1 MASELSFAP
10 NRLYYGDCLEI
21 LRGWPTECVDLIYLD
36 PPFNS
41 KANYNVL
48 YGGGNGVP
56 AQVRAFTD
64 TWHWDEAA
72 AARMEAA
79 QRATARRS
87 HQALTGL
94 YTVLGESGML
104 AYVTYMAER
113 LEECRRVMRDHASL
127 YLHCD
132 PTASHYLKIVC
143 DAVFEPR
150 NFRNEIIWKRSSA
163 HSDTKQG
170 GKRPGRIH
178 DTLLFYTKTESWTW
192 NPQYTG
198 YDDDYVKRAYRH
210 VEEGT
215 GRRYRFGDLTAAK
228 PGGDTSYDWRVK
240 RAKNGDWRG
249 DLDEEW
255 RTPVKGWEYKGV
267 PPYKGRYWAYSIEN
281 VREYERRGRL
291 CYAGTGM
298 PNYKRYV
305 DEMPGVVLQGV
316 HVRFLRF

>member
-21 LRGWPTECVDLIYLD
+21 LRGWPAECVDLIYLD

-127 YLHCD
+127 YLH
-132 PTASHYLKIVC
+132 
-143 DAVFEPR
+143 
-150 NFRNEIIWKRSSA
+150 
-163 HSDTKQG
+163 
-170 GKRPGRIH
+170 
-178 DTLLFYTKTESWTW
+178 
-192 NPQYTG
+192 
-198 YDDDYVKRAYRH
+198 
-210 VEEGT
+210 
-215 GRRYRFGDLTAAK
+215 
-228 PGGDTSYDWRVK
+228 
-240 RAKNGDWRG
+240 
-249 DLDEEW
+249 
-255 RTPVKGWEYKGV
+255 
-267 PPYKGRYWAYSIEN
+267 
-281 VREYERRGRL
+281 
-291 CYAGTGM
+291 
-298 PNYKRYV
+298 
-305 DEMPGVVLQGV
+305 
-316 HVRFLRF
+316 